1 VKTEPSPKPKWMA
14 ITQVCRRWRTITAN
28 CKDFWSY
35 IPLQTS
41 AYWAQ
46 VSLERSSPCPISF
59 SVDFSTAPRPEWYR
73 NAALS
78 ALKAISRAR
87 QVHLQGSTVSDS
99 EFRKEA
105 LRLLDVSS
113 APVLE
118 AFSVQGHTPKDT
130 VVLSG
135 NIFLCR
141 AATELRSLTLTYCDV
156 HLSSPLFRAPLQTLR
171 LVNCY
176 VEFPLQVLRL
186 LPQLRTLVLEN
197 THGARIRN
205 SSDPLRLP
213 QLRHLELKNPSNVI
227 AFLLQGILI
236 SSSSSSL
243 SITCTDYV
251 DTEEPLDDLT
261 ILRAAISNL
270 SPVLS
275 TYLERALV
283 EGYNFPLLEIA
294 SPTST
299 AKKTLILL
307 DPAGT
312 HQLHFS
318 LMWAGTPTSVDLFFE
333 MLSTLPTAVLQRIHT
348 LRMQE
353 TPLRTAD
360 AQSRLLA
367 FAAFH
372 DKARD
377 EAVRGLLA
385 IVMGRKLLPELR
397 LVSLEG
403 VDFKD
408 LDVDM
413 LARVLVHRQRLSTA
427 PGGKIYLSLQNCL
440 VDLATIRGLQDC
452 LGDAV
457 NIT

>member
-1 VKTEPSPKPKWMA
+1 MA
-14 ITQVCRRWRTITAN
+14 IAQVCRHWRAITAN

-41 AYWAQ
+41 PYWVQ
-46 VSLERSSPCPISF
+46 LSLERSSPCPISF
-59 SVDFSTAPRPEWYR
+59 SVDFSIAPQSEWYR
-73 NAALS
+73 NAAFS
-78 ALKAISRAR
+78 ALRALSRAR
-87 QVHLQGSTVSDS
+87 EVHLQGSMVTNS
-99 EFRKEA
+99 EFRREV

-113 APVLE
+113 APALE
-118 AFSVQGHTPKDT
+118 AFSVHGHTSYDSVT
-130 VVLSG
+130 LSE

-141 AATELRSLTLTYCDV
+141 VTTALRSLTLTYCDV
-156 HLSSPLFRAPLQTLR
+156 YHSSPLFRAPLISLC

-176 VEFPLQVLRL
+176 VDFPLQVLSL

-197 THGARIRN
+197 THGALIAN
-205 SSDPLRLP
+205 SPNALRLS
-213 QLRHLELKNPSNVI
+213 QLRHLELTNSSVVI

-236 SSSSSSL
+236 PSSSSL

-251 DTEEPLDDLT
+251 DIEEPLDDLT
-261 ILRAAISNL
+261 LLRTATSNL
-270 SPVLS
+270 SPVFS
-275 TYLERALV
+275 TYLERALG

-299 AKKTLILL
+299 AKKTLVLL
-307 DPAGT
+307 DQAGT

-318 LMWAGTPTSVDLFFE
+318 LVWADTPKSIDLFSE

-348 LRMQE
+348 LRMRE
-353 TPLRTAD
+353 IPLRSAD
-360 AQSRLLA
+360 ARSRLLA

-385 IVMGRKLLPELR
+385 IVMGQKSLPALR
-397 LVSLEG
+397 IVSFEG
-403 VDFKD
+403 VDFEN

-413 LARVLVHRQRLSTA
+413 LARVLVHRQRLS
-427 PGGKIYLSLQNCL
+427 PVSGGKINLSLQNCL
-440 VDLATIRGLQDC
+440 MDLGTIRVLRDC
-452 LGDAV
+452 LGPDAV
-457 NIT
+457 NVT